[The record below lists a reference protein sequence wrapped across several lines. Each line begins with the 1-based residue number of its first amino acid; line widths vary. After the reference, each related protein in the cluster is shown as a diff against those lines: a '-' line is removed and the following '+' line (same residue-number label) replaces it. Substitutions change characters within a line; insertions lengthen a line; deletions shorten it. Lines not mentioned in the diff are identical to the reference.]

1 MTELHAVSSL
11 QERYDLASRQAVYDR
26 LAALNIKPVT
36 RGKLDDEQL
45 TKLDRLN
52 EWLKA
57 NPHSAIADFPQE
69 LEVMS
74 LDLAS
79 QRLDSLERL
88 DSLDKPLDNSQ
99 QSFDLLELAE
109 SFARHLSKM
118 RDPLQHYA
126 ALERAIASGWLLST
140 SEVRS
145 LIGVNPTGDRYQR
158 GGFVF
163 VRSGKIGAQS
173 AWRVTKV
180 VSGGGV
186 YKV

>member
-36 RGKLDDEQL
+36 RGKLSSDQL
-45 TKLDRLN
+45 DKLDKLDK
-52 EWLKA
+52 WLKA

-69 LEVMS
+69 PEVMPP
-74 LDLAS
+74 DLSVISHQAS
-79 QRLDSLERL
+79 ANDLSTV
-88 DSLDKPLDNSQ
+88 SLDKSQ
-99 QSFDLLELAE
+99 QTFDLLELAE

-140 SEVRS
+140 AEVRS
-145 LIGVNPTGDRYQR
+145 LIGTKPTGDRYQR
-158 GGFVF
+158 GSFVF
-163 VRSGKIGAQS
+163 IRSGKIGAQA
-173 AWRVTKV
+173 AWRVSKV
-180 VSGGGV
+180 VSGGV